1 MQIAVHRECVGNEL
15 VIVLLDEYCE
25 QTIVYYH
32 ELQAGISCEESSES
46 DLIQNFILKLVKE
59 KKKYVWFQKSRGLL
73 GPDF

>member
-15 VIVLLDEYCE
+15 VIVLLAEYCE

-32 ELQAGISCEESSES
+32 ELQAGISCGESSES

-59 KKKYVWFQKSRGLL
+59 KKK
-73 GPDF
+73 